1 MFDFSLP
8 FSLDFDLNT
17 GLSNSYNSTKR
28 YLSNMKGMY
37 SDSIA
42 YENML
47 KDGDVLTYEFY
58 ELNAPAS
65 DSDLAFGTSITYPG
79 K

>member
-17 GLSNSYNSTKR
+17 LILVIAITSTKR

-37 SDSIA
+37 SDS
-42 YENML
+42 ML
-47 KDGDVLTYEFY
+47 MR
-58 ELNAPAS
+58 
-65 DSDLAFGTSITYPG
+65 IC
-79 K
+79 